1 MLLTNNFFID
11 IIILS
16 GGDKVNANLRIKE
29 LRKVLGL
36 SQTKFGEKLGVSKSV
51 IVNLELNRVE
61 LKEMMANLIC
71 KTYNVNPLW
80 LTEGKGEMFF
90 EVAEG
95 FLDDLAIEYE
105 LTDIEKKIVSNF
117 VKLPPDERLQVIE
130 TIKKIIT

>member
-1 MLLTNNFFID
+1 MTINNRVKQIR
-11 IIILS
+11 LS
-16 GGDKVNANLRIKE
+16 LK
-29 LRKVLGL
+29 L
-36 SQTKFGEKLGVSKSV
+36 SQPKFGEKLGVSRDV
-51 IVNLELNRVE
+51 ISNIELERVE
-61 LKEMMANLIC
+61 PKDMLLRHIC

-80 LTEGKGEMFF
+80 LTEGKGDMFF

-117 VKLPPDERLQVIE
+117 VKLPANERAQVIE

>member
-1 MLLTNNFFID
+1 MTSN
-11 IIILS
+11 S
-16 GGDKVNANLRIKE
+16 RVRE
-29 LRKVLGL
+29 LRKTLKL
-36 SQTKFGEKLGVSKSV
+36 SQTKFGEKLGVSKDV
-51 IVNLELNRVE
+51 IVNIELERVE
-61 LKEMMANLIC
+61 LKELMLNLIC

-80 LTEGKGEMFF
+80 LTEGKGDMFF
-90 EVAEG
+90 EVAES

>member
-1 MLLTNNFFID
+1 M
-11 IIILS
+11 
-16 GGDKVNANLRIKE
+16 NADVRIKE
-29 LRKVLGL
+29 LRKTLGL

-80 LTEGKGEMFF
+80 LAEGKGDMFF

-95 FLDDLAIEYE
+95 FLDDLATEYE
-105 LTDIEKKIVSNF
+105 LTNIEKKIVSNF